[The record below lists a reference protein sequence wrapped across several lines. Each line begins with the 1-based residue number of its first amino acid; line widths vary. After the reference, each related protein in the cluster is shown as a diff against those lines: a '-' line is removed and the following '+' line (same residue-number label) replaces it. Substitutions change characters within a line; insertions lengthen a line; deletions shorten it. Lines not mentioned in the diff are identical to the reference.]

1 MNTVRLAIAKGKLF
15 PEAVDLLAR
24 AGFPCPGISQE
35 KRQLIFPAGE
45 LSFLVARALDVPVYV
60 EHGAADLGIVGKD
73 TLAESG
79 SKVVE
84 LLDLRF
90 GKCRFAVAG
99 PPGKSWGDG
108 KKVRVATK
116 FPRVARRFFAQT
128 GVEAEIIHLHG
139 SLELAP
145 QVCLADFILDLVSTG
160 RTLGENNLVEYAQ
173 VGPATARLIANPVSF
188 RLKDRLVERIVAAV
202 RKTLEDE
209 GRTALGL
216 EMARSG

>member
-1 MNTVRLAIAKGKLF
+1 MRLAIAKGKLF
-15 PEAVDLLAR
+15 PEAVELLAR
-24 AGFPCPGISQE
+24 AGFPCPDVGQD
-35 KRQLIFPAGE
+35 KRKLIFPAGE
-45 LSFLVARALDVPVYV
+45 MSFLVARALDVPVYV

-84 LLDLRF
+84 ILDLRF

-99 PPGKSWGDG
+99 PPGKSLGDG

-116 FPRVARRFFAQT
+116 FPQVARRFFAQA
-128 GVEAEIIHLHG
+128 GVDAEIIHLHG

-145 QVCLADFILDLVSTG
+145 QVNLADFILDLVSTG
-160 RTLGENNLVEYAQ
+160 RTLRENNLVEYAE
-173 VGPATARLIANPVSF
+173 VGVATARLIANPVSF
-188 RLKDRLVERIVAAV
+188 RLKDLGVERVVAAV

-209 GRTALGL
+209 GMSAVGL
-216 EMARSG
+216 ELARSG